1 MPHPIRCVLYDMD
14 GLLLDTERFYTV
26 VTQEIAAEY
35 GKTFDWTLKSR
46 IIGRKAH
53 ESARIIVETLELPI
67 TPDEYLKSRNG
78 RLWELF
84 PDTQPLPGAT
94 RLTQHL
100 HEAGIPQAVATS
112 SGQELYNIKT
122 AHLQQWF
129 NAFQTVV
136 NGDDPEVKEGKP
148 APDIFLLAAKRL
160 GFNPSECLVFEDAPS
175 GTKAARTAGM
185 AVVVVP
191 DPNMDRSLYD
201 PLPDQF
207 LDSLEQFLPEHWG
220 LPALTNSI

>member
-46 IIGRKAH
+46 VIGRKAH
-53 ESARIIVETLELPI
+53 ESARIIVDTLELPI
-67 TPDEYLKSRNG
+67 TPDEYLQSRNG
-78 RLWELF
+78 RLRELF
-84 PDTQPLPGAT
+84 PDAQPLPGAL

-100 HEAGIPQAVATS
+100 HHAGIPQAVATS
-112 SGQELYNIKT
+112 SGQELFNIKT
-122 AHLQQWF
+122 AHHPAWFQQ
-129 NAFQTVV
+129 FQTVV
-136 NGDDPEVKEGKP
+136 NGDDPEVKQGKP
-148 APDIFLLAAKRL
+148 APDIFLLAAKQL
-160 GFNPSECLVFEDAPS
+160 GFDPAECLVFEDAPS
-175 GTKAARTAGM
+175 GTQAARSAGM

-201 PLPDQF
+201 PRPDQF
-207 LDSLEQFLPEHWG
+207 LDSLEQFRPQEWG
-220 LPALTNSI
+220 LPAFPPSA